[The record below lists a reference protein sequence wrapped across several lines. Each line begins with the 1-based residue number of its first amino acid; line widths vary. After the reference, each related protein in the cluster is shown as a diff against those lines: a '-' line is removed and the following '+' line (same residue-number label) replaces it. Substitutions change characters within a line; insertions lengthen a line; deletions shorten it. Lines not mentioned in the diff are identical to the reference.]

1 MNSWRARG
9 LMLAII
15 VGVMIAHKVLTES
28 VENTPTGM
36 LLYHGSAMLCDWL
49 LLWLVAPK
57 LLQGR
62 LLDWSQWFLVAFMT
76 VNLAGWLLYMSYA
89 PPSIYDTYM
98 WVLTVAEWVCFFI
111 PDRTDEDNSTD
122 RPRVDM
128 VRHRYFGG
136 SRNYTRTEK

>member
-9 LMLAII
+9 LMLVII
-15 VGVMIAHKVLTES
+15 IGVMIAHKVLAQD
-28 VENTPTGM
+28 VENTPVGM

-49 LLWLVAPK
+49 MLWLVAPK

-62 LLDWSQWFLVAFMT
+62 LLDWSQWFLVAFM
-76 VNLAGWLLYMSYA
+76 VGNLAGWLLYMSYA

-98 WVLTVAEWVCFFI
+98 WVLTVAQWACFFI